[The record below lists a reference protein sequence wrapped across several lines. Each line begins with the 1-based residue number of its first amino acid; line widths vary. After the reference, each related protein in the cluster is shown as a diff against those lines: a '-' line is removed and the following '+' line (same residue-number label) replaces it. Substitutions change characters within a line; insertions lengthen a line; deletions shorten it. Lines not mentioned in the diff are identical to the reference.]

1 MFVPGSIATDLRPL
15 CAARPALRG
24 CHPLGLAAREHSDSS
39 QLPREQGATLGVNPE
54 GCKPVSLRPLGELQC
69 LRPTQSRRC
78 ARLWGSAPH
87 RGKSRRCARL
97 WGSAPHRGEVP
108 RCPVLLL
115 PPRGKAL
122 SPTTAIHVAFGA
134 ARRAAAAEATPVVC
148 CDRGSGLRPRARLC
162 RHSFCHWI
170 AVSTLGT
177 RHQQTDAG
185 SVVFSG
191 NAGLAWQQRSRGARA
206 RAVRAEACARGARS
220 RLRPSPLSLFGSVS
234 RVISEKTKM
243 KFIGTVSEIW

>member
-1 MFVPGSIATDLRPL
+1 MPISCQTVGPALTRSRFLFLGQPFAVCLPDVSPEKLANLKPIKVCPAECLPNAGCACVWARPGHASAPCDLR
-15 CAARPALRG
+15 CCVR
-24 CHPLGLAAREHSDSS
+24 
-39 QLPREQGATLGVNPE
+39 LPQR
-54 GCKPVSLRPLGELQC
+54 
-69 LRPTQSRRC
+69 SRS
-78 ARLWGSAPH
+78 RLWTRSIQGFLH
-87 RGKSRRCARL
+87 ERG
-97 WGSAPHRGEVP
+97 GM
-108 RCPVLLL
+108 
-115 PPRGKAL
+115 
-122 SPTTAIHVAFGA
+122 
-134 ARRAAAAEATPVVC
+134 
-148 CDRGSGLRPRARLC
+148 RLC

>member
-1 MFVPGSIATDLRPL
+1 MCVG
-15 CAARPALRG
+15 AAWPRLGALRPALLCASATTVSISSLDAQGFLHERG
-24 CHPLGLAAREHSDSS
+24 GM
-39 QLPREQGATLGVNPE
+39 
-54 GCKPVSLRPLGELQC
+54 
-69 LRPTQSRRC
+69 
-78 ARLWGSAPH
+78 
-87 RGKSRRCARL
+87 
-97 WGSAPHRGEVP
+97 
-108 RCPVLLL
+108 
-115 PPRGKAL
+115 
-122 SPTTAIHVAFGA
+122 
-134 ARRAAAAEATPVVC
+134 
-148 CDRGSGLRPRARLC
+148 RLC

-220 RLRPSPLSLFGSVS
+220 RLRPSLLSLFGSVS